1 MLSGKLGFL
10 ADQLADPEVAWSLGA
25 FGVIAEFTRDADEA
39 TTLDHA
45 DGMISCGNGAGRH
58 THRRRIAGCARSP
71 RSPPPLRAG
80 AIAWRSAYPKKLAP

>member
-1 MLSGKLGFL
+1 MLGGKLGFL

-39 TTLDHA
+39 TTLDRD
-45 DGMISCGNGAGRH
+45 DGMISAVTTLGGIRIE
-58 THRRRIAGCARSP
+58 THSRLRPIA